1 MKPNAIKV
9 GLGTRVNHSSMKG
22 IFYAAGIW
30 LFFLIGASCHSAK
43 KIQNVISNSK
53 KDTAHS
59 VVIAENPKEDSI
71 RFITD
76 IFSHVEKNRID
87 FKTFSAK
94 MRVNYEGSDGRDYD
108 VTAHLH
114 MQKDSVIWIA
124 VEGLLGS
131 EALRILITPDSVKIV
146 NKLNKELIFRSVSY
160 LQETARMPLDFKS
173 LQDLLIGNP
182 VYLDSNIVFY
192 RKEASAISILSL
204 GKMFKNYLTL
214 NNDSYTLQHCKLDD
228 VDVMRA
234 RTSDLTYGDYEGN
247 FSTYRKISFAEKSK
261 TDIEIVF
268 KQFKFNEVL
277 SFPFPIPKNY
287 KRK

>member
-1 MKPNAIKV
+1 
-9 GLGTRVNHSSMKG
+9 
-22 IFYAAGIW
+22 
-30 LFFLIGASCHSAK
+30 
-43 KIQNVISNSK
+43 VISNSK

-108 VTAHLH
+108 VTAHLR
-114 MQKDSVIWIA
+114 MQKDSVIWIE
-124 VEGLLGS
+124 VEGLLG
-131 EALRILITPDSVKIV
+131 EALRILVTPDSVKIV
-146 NKLNKELIFRSVSY
+146 NKLNKEIIFRSVSY

-192 RKEASAISILSL
+192 RKESSAISILSL

-214 NNDSYTLQHCKLDD
+214 NNDTYTLRHCKLDD
-228 VDVMRA
+228 VDMMRA
-234 RTSDLTYGDYEGN
+234 RTSDLTYGDYDGN

-268 KQFKFNEVL
+268 KQFKFNEAL
-277 SFPFPIPKNY
+277 SFPFPIPRNY